1 MSLKKEGKKK
11 WIVIAAT
18 VVVVGVLVACVFSAT
33 KKQEVVVNGTVAM
46 IEKRTIANSITG
58 NGTVE
63 SASKEDVTGGSMGME
78 VKSVNVEV
86 GDVVGIGT
94 VICVFDT
101 TDLETR
107 LEDLKEQLADTEERR
122 NEQNEDYDKQQIDAV
137 TSQQSRLTNLTTDL
151 NEAKAEL
158 KVAKSDLEK
167 TQKEYDAA
175 KKAAEEDPLR
185 GSLSLQDE
193 MSYRSLITTQQSAVS
208 SAQMD
213 VNSIQSQID
222 ILLEQDN
229 TTYVTAKEN
238 YNEQTDSTV
247 ESLNDQIKEY
257 EKQINEATV
266 RANMTGIVT
275 SVNVTEGTTFTGGV
289 IATIE
294 TTDEFVVEAQIE
306 EYDIPDIATG
316 MKVLVKTDATR
327 DQELEGVV
335 SYIAPRATNS
345 GSTSAGGFTSLMS
358 GMDTSSFSSGSGSAT
373 YLIKISLLEPND
385 RLRLG
390 MNAKVSVLTEERVD
404 TWSVPYD
411 AVYTREDGTT
421 YVEKVVGKEEDGS
434 ILTEEMNVELGIQG
448 SYYVE
453 VISNNIK
460 EGTQILIPD
469 AQGNSSIEE
478 LLNMMGADAGI

>member
-1 MSLKKEGKKK
+1 MSQKKDGKKK
-11 WIVIAAT
+11 WIIIVA
-18 VVVVGVLVACVFSAT
+18 VVVVGVLAAVIFGSTQQQVA
-33 KKQEVVVNGTVAM
+33 EVSGTIAM

-63 SASKEDVTGGSMGME
+63 SASKEDVTGGSMGMQVE
-78 VKSVNVEV
+78 SVKVEV

-122 NEQNEDYDKQQIDAV
+122 EKQNKDYDQQQIDAV
-137 TSQQSRLTNLTTDL
+137 TSQQTRLTNLTTDL
-151 NEAKAEL
+151 NEAKADLKSAKNEL
-158 KVAKSDLEK
+158 AK

-193 MSYRSLITTQQSAVS
+193 MSYRNMITTQQSAVS

-247 ESLNDQIKEY
+247 ETLNDQIKEY

-266 RANMTGIVT
+266 RANMSGVVT
-275 SVNVTEGTTFTGGV
+275 NINVTGGTTFTGGV

-294 TTDEFVVEAQIE
+294 AIDEFVVEAQIE

-345 GSTSAGGFTSLMS
+345 GSSSAGGFSSLMS
-358 GMDTSSFSSGSGSAT
+358 GVDTSSFSSGSGSAT

-421 YVEKVVGKEEDGS
+421 YLDKVVGKGEDGS
-434 ILTEEMNVELGIQG
+434 VLTEEMDVELGIQG

-453 VISNNIK
+453 VFSDEIK